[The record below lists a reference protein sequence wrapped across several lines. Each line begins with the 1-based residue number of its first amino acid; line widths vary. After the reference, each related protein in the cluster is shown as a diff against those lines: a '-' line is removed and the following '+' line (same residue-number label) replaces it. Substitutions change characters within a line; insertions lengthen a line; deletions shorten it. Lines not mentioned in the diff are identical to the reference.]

1 MSPHHG
7 RTGKQGKIELLSQ
20 WMLEGWAEQFI
31 FCHWDIFLCHDEGG
45 VLWLWKNTNFIR
57 SSPQDILVFNH
68 RHVLAMRKKYTVS
81 NLQQKKWKAVVPY
94 ISLFQSKNLRS
105 LTISVEGKFYKVLTY
120 VNVSDQSSILTH
132 ETKMLISVCWKS
144 FLAFNVLHMTR
155 TDGWIQ
161 NFKQRRDIIAL
172 KRQYVYSALLCDE
185 SLRSDGTQNDPG
197 YPGNELVWLS
207 RRLGGLQGL
216 K

>member
-7 RTGKQGKIELLSQ
+7 RTDKQGKIELLSR
-20 WMLEGWAEQFI
+20 WMLKGWAEQFI
-31 FCHWDIFLCHDEGG
+31 FCHWDVFLCHDEGG

-68 RHVLAMRKKYTVS
+68 RHVLAMRKKNTVS

-120 VNVSDQSSILTH
+120 VNVSDQSSIFTH
-132 ETKMLISVCWKS
+132 ETKMLISICWIC
-144 FLAFNVLHMTR
+144 FLAKIWDLFWNHV
-155 TDGWIQ
+155 
-161 NFKQRRDIIAL
+161 
-172 KRQYVYSALLCDE
+172 CDMV
-185 SLRSDGTQNDPG
+185 T
-197 YPGNELVWLS
+197 W
-207 RRLGGLQGL
+207 
-216 K
+216 